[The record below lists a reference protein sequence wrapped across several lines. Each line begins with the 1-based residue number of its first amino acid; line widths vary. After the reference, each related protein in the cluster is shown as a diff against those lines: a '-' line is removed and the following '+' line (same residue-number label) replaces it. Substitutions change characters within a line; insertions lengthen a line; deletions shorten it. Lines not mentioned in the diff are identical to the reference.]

1 MKKLT
6 MILILLVCMT
16 SFSFALTLTFK
27 GESNSVPAELQGSW
41 TEVAVSQNKG
51 ATWVDGISVPL
62 KITKN
67 TIKIGDAQWVITSV
81 KEYIDDSGYTGYLFK
96 LAEVDT
102 AMEFWFE
109 DDNTVIL
116 LLHKDRVELARCHL
130 IRR

>member
-1 MKKLT
+1 MKKT
-6 MILILLVCMT
+6 IMIFIML
-16 SFSFALTLTFK
+16 FSVSCFALTLTFK
-27 GESNSVPAELQGSW
+27 GELKSVPTALQGNW

-51 ATWVDGISVPL
+51 DTWVDGISVPL

-67 TIKIGDAQWVITSV
+67 TIKIGDTQWIVTSV
-81 KEYIDDSGYTGYLFK
+81 KKYIDDSGYTGYLFK

-116 LLHKDRVELARCHL
+116 LLHEDRVELARCHL